1 MPNTPLTDAIN
12 ALTTYANT
20 VTGKTPPDT
29 TLSDAVATLADGYGG
44 GGGYD
49 INAFADGSISGA
61 VEITATSIR
70 DRFLKG
76 CNITSLTCPNLTV
89 IREQLCSSCTVLVS
103 VSMPNATSVNSTQQF
118 ISCTSL
124 ANVNLPKLQAPG
136 GNMFQGCTAL
146 QFIDLPAVTRLN
158 VTRCFYGCTNLKTI
172 VLRHTSVVSLNS
184 DALTNT
190 PFASGGSGGTVYVPS
205 ALISSYQT
213 TANWSTLYNAGT
225 CTFVA
230 IEGSQYE

>member
-1 MPNTPLTDAIN
+1 MPQPLTDAIN

-29 TLSDAVATLADGYGG
+29 TLSDAVATLAAGYGG
-44 GGGYD
+44 GGID
-49 INAFADGSISGA
+49 VNALADGSISGA
-61 VEITATSIR
+61 VEITASYIR
-70 DRFLKG
+70 DRFLKE
-76 CNITSLTCPNLTV
+76 CRSITSLSCPNITV
-89 IREQLCSSCTVLVS
+89 IREQICSNCSGLVS
-103 VSMPNATSVNSTQQF
+103 VSMPNATTVNSSQQF

-124 ANVNLPKLQAPG
+124 VNVEIPKLQAPG

-146 QFIDLPAVTRLN
+146 EFIDLPKVTRLN
-158 VTRCFYGCTNLKTI
+158 VTRVFYGCTNLKTI

-190 PFASGGSGGTVYVPS
+190 PFASDGSGGTVYVPS